1 MSLRLEAF
9 LAKIYVDAEARARF
23 LADPRKV
30 ATDAGLTP
38 QEVDSM
44 EKIDRTGLE
53 MTAKSLAKKR
63 QNRH

>member
-1 MSLRLEAF
+1 MSVRLESF
-9 LAKIYVDAEARARF
+9 LAKIYVDAEARVKF
-23 LADPRKV
+23 LADPRKA

-44 EKIDRTGLE
+44 EKIDRAGLE

-63 QNRH
+63 QHRH